1 MGGVAMQFVST
12 GTTPPI
18 FVPHGTDAQPVRP
31 ALDYFLIR
39 VHAAQ
44 ACYLG
49 SVWERA
55 RRLVVT
61 SRVNLNHPALGG
73 EDVWAIQRTRPIR
86 RGHAE
91 QIGITTNLVS
101 LVPATMT
108 HVSVS
113 VDFIVDVEDR
123 LAALTSLINDDS
135 LTQALSL
142 APGAALAA
150 AAIGRLAQKIIRT
163 LVPVEGQQPVLQ
175 FASDFNLDGE
185 GLRDGFYVVLGS
197 QDDRVPLPQQ
207 PPKLTITDRLLA
219 DGEPVT
225 SLSYVVLD
233 VRRSPARLRERS
245 GGALWDAKL
254 REAEGLALLVG
265 EDPAATDEQRRE
277 AWLRCRGLLQ
287 EAQVLL
293 YADSNYLASE
303 AKEIYI
309 AAFRSCVDELQAVT
323 RTAANAEGWPSELQ
337 ARGELGIPADE
348 DLDAVLDSYAEK
360 VEASRRV
367 LAAAG
372 GW

>member
-1 MGGVAMQFVST
+1 
-12 GTTPPI
+12 
-18 FVPHGTDAQPVRP
+18 
-31 ALDYFLIR
+31 
-39 VHAAQ
+39 
-44 ACYLG
+44 
-49 SVWERA
+49 
-55 RRLVVT
+55 
-61 SRVNLNHPALGG
+61 
-73 EDVWAIQRTRPIR
+73 
-86 RGHAE
+86 
-91 QIGITTNLVS
+91 
-101 LVPATMT
+101 MT

-142 APGAALAA
+142 APGAALTA
-150 AAIGRLAQKIIRT
+150 AAISSLAQKIIRT

-303 AKEIYI
+303 AKEVL
-309 AAFRSCVDELQAVT
+309 FPRSAVVWMSC
-323 RTAANAEGWPSELQ
+323 RL
-337 ARGELGIPADE
+337 
-348 DLDAVLDSYAEK
+348 
-360 VEASRRV
+360 
-367 LAAAG
+367 
-372 GW
+372 